1 MIRVSQKRNSPI
13 RHGISTKIKM
23 ATNLFSKINWKSTI
37 IASSIA
43 AILFSI
49 CAGVYISKADY
60 VDSWILYLGSVLFF
74 FSTAYFITVT
84 SRQRGWNES
93 TISLVF
99 AAQVATMLG
108 ILISVVLSLLLLLIM
123 TPHFI
128 LPGTAEKELINA
140 PASQFK
146 GATDGLVFKVLFA
159 ATVANFC
166 GGSIAG
172 VTIPFYSKRN
182 QMKDNREP
190 TPMQQKD
197 QTYLRHEHSAN

>member
-1 MIRVSQKRNSPI
+1 
-13 RHGISTKIKM
+13 M
-23 ATNLFSKINWKSTI
+23 ATDLFKKINWKSTL

-49 CAGVYISKADY
+49 CAGVFINRADY

-74 FSTAYFITVT
+74 FTIAYFTTTT
-84 SRQRGWNES
+84 SRKRGWNES
-93 TISLVF
+93 TVSLVF
-99 AAQVATMLG
+99 AAQVATISG
-108 ILISVVLSLLLLLIM
+108 ILISVSLCFILLAVM

-128 LPGTAEKELINA
+128 LPGPAEKQMINE
-140 PASQFK
+140 PATQLQ
-146 GATDGLVFKVLFA
+146 GVTDGLVFKVMFA

-172 VTIPFYSKRN
+172 ITIPFYSKRN

-190 TPMQQKD
+190 SPMQQKD
-197 QTYLRHEHSAN
+197 QTYLRHDHSAN